1 MNAHRTFEGV
11 APLSLDAINV
21 LPPQDAPA
29 HLIQTLD
36 RKGWCVMRGAADS
49 LQAFKQFV
57 ASLNVPIAEKYGD
70 LPKSGAA
77 DVFRTT
83 PYAPEED
90 LLFHNE
96 AAHTPQVPKYLF
108 FYCHRA
114 AESGGSTPISDGVR
128 ALELLDPTVADALR
142 QHGLMYRRRFIDGL
156 DVAWQDYFDTDDP
169 AEVERH
175 CRQNGLVLSWDDSG
189 VQVDY
194 VTLAIGCLPDGRE
207 SMFHQVALHH
217 PTFLDDDIREYFTT
231 YDLHGRT
238 PRTVLLGDGTPLPDA
253 WARKIVEAQN
263 RAGHYFT
270 WEPGDVLALDNRVF
284 AHGRMHF
291 TGSRENYVIMSAL
304 EAVEDVWSA
313 GS

>member
-1 MNAHRTFEGV
+1 MNAQCTFEGLER
-11 APLSLDAINV
+11 LSRETINA

-29 HLIQTLD
+29 QLIQTLD
-36 RKGWCVMRGAADS
+36 RKGWCVMREAADS
-49 LQAFKQFV
+49 LQGFKQFV
-57 ASLNVPIAEKYGD
+57 SSLNVPIAEKYGD

-96 AAHTPQVPKYLF
+96 AAHTPQVPRYLF

-114 AESGGSTPISDGVR
+114 AETGGSTPISDGAR
-128 ALELLDPTVADALR
+128 ALELLERTIADALR
-142 QHGLMYRRRFIDGL
+142 RHGLIYRRRFVEGL

-175 CRQNGLVLSWDDSG
+175 CRRDGLALSWNDDG
-189 VQVDY
+189 VEVDY
-194 VTLAIGCLPDGRE
+194 STLAIGCLPDGRQ

-217 PTFLDDDIREYFTT
+217 PAFLDDDIREYFST
-231 YDLHGRT
+231 YDPQGCT
-238 PRTVLLGDGTPLPDA
+238 PRNVLLGDGTPLPDA
-253 WARKIVEAQN
+253 WARKIVDAQN
-263 RAGHYFT
+263 RAGKYFA
-270 WEPGDVLALDNRVF
+270 WEPGDVLALDNRAF

-291 TGSRENYVIMSAL
+291 SGRRENYVIMSAL
-304 EAVEDVWSA
+304 EAIEDVWSA